1 MDGSEVIPD
10 PHAGHPFVSAPYE
23 RLTSPAHCLQESM
36 VGGDAKKLILYFAGE
51 VPNRG
56 SVLLNSRPGNGD
68 QTIVEEIETFEAN
81 TGGEKCI
88 HPRVQSSSG

>member
-10 PHAGHPFVSAPYE
+10 PHAGHPFVSAPHE

-51 VPNRG
+51 VPDGGKHLPHLSYRE
-56 SVLLNSRPGNGD
+56 
-68 QTIVEEIETFEAN
+68 TVEDIGPFEAN